1 MTTDEDRTT
10 KYREASRRLLAQ
22 GLHEFSGGDLQ
33 QASEKGWGAAAEMIK
48 AVAESRG
55 WQHNSH
61 ERLRR
66 IVSWLVEETRDREM
80 STLFGAASSLHTNYY
95 ENWSPWPEVRDGLED
110 VGRFVDKLEA
120 LLE

>member
-1 MTTDEDRTT
+1 MAMEEDRTS
-10 KYREASRRLLAQ
+10 KYREASRRLLSQ
-22 GLHEFSGGDLQ
+22 GMQEFSVGDLQ
-33 QASEKGWGAAAEMIK
+33 QASEKGWGAVAEMIK

-66 IVSWLVEETRDREM
+66 IASALAEETGDREM
-80 STLFGAASSLHTNYY
+80 STLFRVASDLHTNYY

-110 VGRFVDKLEA
+110 VGRFIDKLEV

>member
-1 MTTDEDRTT
+1 MTTEEDRTT

-22 GLHEFSGGDLQ
+22 GMQEFRAGDLQ

-55 WQHNSH
+55 WQHHSH

-66 IVSWLVEETRDREM
+66 IVSWLVEEASDREM
-80 STLFGAASSLHTNYY
+80 STLFGVASSLHTNFY

-110 VGRFVDKLEA
+110 VGRLVDKLEA